1 MITRIQKRLSILT
14 QALLHIITL
23 IVFVFA
29 INIIPSYAVFAIMD
43 PRPDAS
49 TYSGGLLLVTS
60 FITLLWF
67 VDRLSTVTKTY
78 KELLIQAKKKN
89 QSNLLD

>member
-1 MITRIQKRLSILT
+1 MITRIQERLSILT
-14 QALLHIITL
+14 QALLHIISL
-23 IVFVFA
+23 IGFAFV
-29 INIIPSYAVFAIMD
+29 INIVPSYAVFAIMS

-49 TYSGGLLLVTS
+49 NYSGGLLFVTT

-78 KELLIQAKKKN
+78 KELLIKTKKKN
-89 QSNLLD
+89 QSNLSD